1 MIDPNYGRPWPT
13 LLRDHPLM
21 SYRGIRSWPPTWTW
35 VAGPANKYA
44 HGEVGILK
52 SVALSKTLPANRC
65 FLYVDHQGSSYVG
78 CLIVDDQSFCR
89 EIVKTVAGLLQSFHR
104 QHWKLRSLSS
114 PIDCDCPVAD
124 IG

>member
-78 CLIVDDQSFCR
+78 CLIVDDTSFCR
-89 EIVKTVAGLLQSFHR
+89 EIVKLLQTHCNHSIDR
-104 QHWKLRSLSS
+104 IGSLDLSHLL
-114 PIDCDCPVAD
+114 
-124 IG
+124 